1 MLGVLKD
8 ILVHFDKANGIWV
21 STKHTCKSETEDRV
35 KIITELLES
44 EVFVHKPGRKH
55 STFSSTECNKL
66 LKSINRRNF
75 DVWMNK
81 NALEIL
87 NVSPLSN

>member
-1 MLGVLKD
+1 MG
-8 ILVHFDKANGIWV
+8 

-44 EVFVHKPGRKH
+44 EVFVHKPGRKY

-66 LKSINRRNF
+66 LKSINRRKF